1 VYYYELHEGDEDL
14 MSDVILACED
24 EMSPDDFFDL
34 VQEVRVQ
41 VQDSFDEDT
50 LVEAIAVELERNHG
64 YTFVSDE
71 RLIASVFV
79 SRRDEENLLIT
90 SDPDD
95 RMREEGDEPDDEADD
110 PDAVADDPDAVADDP
125 DAGADD
131 PDDLPDYRS
140 VIAEFDPRTGSN

>member
-14 MSDVILACED
+14 MSDVILACEG
-24 EMSPDDFFDL
+24 EVSPDDFFDL

-41 VQDSFDEDT
+41 VQDSFGEDT

-79 SRRDEENLLIT
+79 SRKDEENLLIT
-90 SDPDD
+90 TDADD
-95 RMREEGDEPDDEADD
+95 RIREEADD
-110 PDAVADDPDAVADDP
+110 PDEEADE
-125 DAGADD
+125 
-131 PDDLPDYRS
+131 LPDYRS
-140 VIAEFDPRTGSN
+140 VIAEFDPGTRSN

>member
-41 VQDSFDEDT
+41 VQDAFDEDT

-79 SRRDEENLLIT
+79 SRKDEENLLIT

-95 RMREEGDEPDDEADD
+95 RMREAGDEPDDEADD
-110 PDAVADDPDAVADDP
+110 PDDEVA
-125 DAGADD
+125 D

-140 VIAEFDPRTGSN
+140 VIAEFDPRTRSN

>member
-24 EMSPDDFFDL
+24 EVSPEDFFEII
-34 VQEVRVQ
+34 QEVRIQ

-79 SRRDEENLLIT
+79 SRKDEENLLIT

-95 RMREEGDEPDDEADD
+95 RMPEGGADPGDEADGPGD
-110 PDAVADDPDAVADDP
+110 E
-125 DAGADD
+125 ADD

-140 VIAEFDPRTGSN
+140 VIAEFDPRTRSN

>member
-1 VYYYELHEGDEDL
+1 MYYYELHEGDEDL
-14 MSDVILACED
+14 MSDVILACEG
-24 EMSPDDFFDL
+24 EVSPDEFFEL

-50 LVEAIAVELERNHG
+50 LVEAIAAELERNHG

-79 SRRDEENLLIT
+79 SRKDEENLLIT
-90 SDPDD
+90 SDADD
-95 RMREEGDEPDDEADD
+95 RMREAGDEPDEEADD
-110 PDAVADDPDAVADDP
+110 PDDE
-125 DAGADD
+125 ADD

-140 VIAEFDPRTGSN
+140 VIAEFDPRTRSN

>member
-14 MSDVILACED
+14 MADVILACES
-24 EMSPDDFFDL
+24 EVSPDDFFEL

-41 VQDSFDEDT
+41 VQDSFDEDS
-50 LVEAIAVELERNHG
+50 LVEAIAAELERSHG

-79 SRRDEENLLIT
+79 SPRDDENLLIT
-90 SDPDD
+90 TDAAD
-95 RMREEGDEPDDEADD
+95 RILEGDDDPGEEDDE
-110 PDAVADDPDAVADDP
+110 
-125 DAGADD
+125 

-140 VIAEFDPRTGSN
+140 VIAEFDPGTRSN